1 MIEAFRDDIGDW
13 RVVLHSPYGAKVH
26 SPLAL
31 VLARNL
37 RDHLGIDPQVM
48 HADDGIVIRL
58 PDYVHALDPV
68 VDPAGD
74 PAGDLRSS
82 GSAFGGPLGGTSEG
96 EHVLAQVVDSLDID
110 TVGLEQTVQDEVS
123 GSALFAARF
132 RECAGRSLL
141 LPRRRPDRRSPLW
154 QQRQRANALLQV
166 AADYP
171 DFPIVLETM
180 RECLHDVYDLPGL
193 ISLLER
199 IQSNDVTMTTVTTDH
214 PSPFARSLLFGYVA
228 TFMYEGDAPLA
239 ERRAQALSI
248 DTELLADLLGT
259 SELRSLLDADAIAE
273 VEDEVSFQA
282 LHTRARSLED
292 AADLLRLL
300 GPLDMDTAQRCGVES
315 VWLDELVAALSL
327 IHI

>member
-1 MIEAFRDDIGDW
+1 MR
-13 RVVLHSPYGAKVH
+13 
-26 SPLAL
+26 LA
-31 VLARNL
+31 
-37 RDHLGIDPQVM
+37 
-48 HADDGIVIRL
+48 IRL
-58 PDYVHALDPV
+58 AIRLAMAEV
-68 VDPAGD
+68 
-74 PAGDLRSS
+74 RSS
-82 GSAFGGPLGGTSEG
+82 GSDFGGPLGGTTEG
-96 EHVLAQVVDSLDID
+96 EHVLAQVVESLDID

-193 ISLLER
+193 SSLLER
-199 IQSNDVTMTTVTTDH
+199 IQSGDVSVTTVTTDH

-282 LHTRARSLED
+282 PHTRARSLED

-300 GPLDMDTAQRCGVES
+300 GPLDTDTAQRCGAEPVARRTGCGSTGDHGDRWRSS
-315 VWLDELVAALSL
+315 VLGSHRGCRASARCSRCCTATGNPRCPPRRWRRATRGNGASLCSNAWTLSPT
-327 IHI
+327 

>member
-31 VLARNL
+31 VLAQNL
-37 RDHLGIDPQVM
+37 RDRLGIDPQVM

-68 VDPAGD
+68 DNAAGDPAGD
-74 PAGDLRSS
+74 PAGDVRSS
-82 GSAFGGPLGGTSEG
+82 GSDFGGPLGGTAEG
-96 EHVLAQVVDSLDID
+96 EHVLTQVVESLDID

-180 RECLHDVYDLPGL
+180 RECLHDVYDLSGL
-193 ISLLER
+193 SSLLER
-199 IQSNDVTMTTVTTDH
+199 IHSGDVSVTTVTTDH
-214 PSPFARSLLFGYVA
+214 PSPFARSCCSATSQPLCMKAMPPWRSVA
-228 TFMYEGDAPLA
+228 LKPSRLTPSSSQTCSAPRNFVAFSTLTP
-239 ERRAQALSI
+239 SP
-248 DTELLADLLGT
+248 
-259 SELRSLLDADAIAE
+259 RSRMRCP
-273 VEDEVSFQA
+273 F
-282 LHTRARSLED
+282 
-292 AADLLRLL
+292 RLPTPEPVPWRT
-300 GPLDMDTAQRCGVES
+300 PL
-315 VWLDELVAALSL
+315 
-327 IHI
+327 IF